1 MSTRGQGRAGG
12 GTNGSSRYRSDVA
25 SLVTGYGDG
34 VTPEVIVE
42 YVSSLE
48 GSGGEDV
55 TVKTTISGAQ
65 TDTLTMKSDFVG
77 IQTVRCLI
85 KHPTAALN
93 FAQARNPSEPN
104 ESDGIL
110 DSGLLSVTRDFQTI
124 SSVNLQQS
132 FITYE
137 LVRDDYVRRFATGEK
152 NLFLAPFGIQGS
164 KDNNDMTRAITIF
177 TKDENITV
185 KIQMAG
191 SAGQSFN
198 GNRGGEGGQ
207 CTFIHTLQ
215 KGVEYTFKLGAT
227 VEPTSSIGRGGAG
240 AYFYEKGRLLVA
252 CGGGGASGW
261 YGGDGGN
268 GGGADVA
275 GRSGFNGRGGGR
287 NQGSGGIKYNAG
299 SLPSAG
305 VLPSGATGGKVE
317 KCTTGDYWNSQGFSP
332 CSDLGLRQ
340 FVSSNGQINTSTAT
354 IERGYKAADVDSNY
368 GFRHN
373 GGNSQVIGANGLFVG
388 GGGAGAVGGDAASG
402 ATSGG
407 GGGSGYTDGTVTIV
421 STQQGGNTSDLAGA
435 LITLFS

>member
-1 MSTRGQGRAGG
+1 MAQNSAGG
-12 GTNGSSRYRSDVA
+12 SGGASRYRSDVA
-25 SLVTGYGDG
+25 TKISDSTNG

-42 YVSSLE
+42 YVSSTE

-55 TVKTTISGAQ
+55 TVKTTISGSQ
-65 TDTLTMKSDFVG
+65 TDTLTMKSDTVG

-132 FITYE
+132 IITYE
-137 LVRDDYVRRFATGEK
+137 LVRDDYVRRFATGEQ
-152 NLFLAPFGIQGS
+152 NLFLGPFGIQGS
-164 KDNNDMTRAITIF
+164 KDNFDMTRAITIF

-191 SAGQSFN
+191 SAGQGFN

-252 CGGGGASGW
+252 CGGRGASGW
-261 YGGDGGN
+261 YGGDGGR

-275 GRSGFNGRGGGR
+275 GRPGTNGRGGDR
-287 NQGSGGIKYNAG
+287 QQGSGGIKYNAG
-299 SLPSAG
+299 SIPSAG

-354 IERGYKAADVDSNY
+354 IERGYKAADADSNY

-388 GGGAGAVGGDAASG
+388 GGGAGAAGGNAASG
-402 ATSGG
+402 SSSGG

-421 STQQGGNTSDLAGA
+421 STEQGGNTSDLAGA